1 MPLPAWTRA
10 RTNWHDPRLGWVS
23 LPPGV
28 RCHRVWLEELSPRER
43 TIFGNI
49 IKRSPGHVLVRLAG
63 GVRALNRTLLL
74 EAKDMTDATDLERA
88 AMAAALI
95 PLGEYVGSIGMH
107 RPLADYSKAEVLTL
121 IDVVVSAF
129 QNHIANANPDDI
141 PF

>member
-1 MPLPAWTRA
+1 MPIPAWTRV
-10 RTNWHDPRLGWVS
+10 RTNWHDPRLGWIS
-23 LPPGV
+23 LPPGL

-63 GVRALNRTLLL
+63 GVRVLTGTLLL
-74 EAKDMTDATDLERA
+74 ETKDMTDATDLEQA
-88 AMAAALI
+88 AMAAALR

-107 RPLADYSKAEVLTL
+107 RPLADYTKAEVLTM
-121 IDVVVSAF
+121 IDVVVSAYQDYF
-129 QNHIANANPDDI
+129 HKHNDDI

>member
-1 MPLPAWTRA
+1 MPLPAWTRQ

-23 LPPGV
+23 LPPGL

-63 GVRALNRTLLL
+63 GVRALTGTLLL
-74 EAKDMTDATDLERA
+74 ETKDMTDATDLEQA

-95 PLGEYVGSIGMH
+95 PLGEYVASIDMQ
-107 RPLADYSKAEVLTL
+107 RPLADYTREEVLTMVE
-121 IDVVVSAF
+121 VVVTAF
-129 QNHIANANPDDI
+129 QNYFNKNNDEI

>member
-1 MPLPAWTRA
+1 MPLPAWTRQ

-28 RCHRVWLEELSPRER
+28 RCHRVWLEDLPGRER

-63 GVRALNRTLLL
+63 GVRAVARTLLL
-74 EAKDMTDATDLERA
+74 EGKDMTDATDLEQA

-107 RPLADYSKAEVLTL
+107 RPLADYNKAEVLTL
-121 IDVVVSAF
+121 IDVVVSAYQDYF
-129 QNHIANANPDDI
+129 HKHNDDI